1 MKPAKKRRSRAVRMF
16 DSGDPIVSGLERHPG
31 VAELLKAVRAGH
43 DRIEVLGTR
52 GGIVGLLSAMVHVL
66 RDGKPALVVAP
77 DPQTARDIFSDAGFM
92 LDRLDRESSEEV
104 FLFEELNLLAQDF
117 LTLGELEVIFYRYR
131 VLEKLVTEAPILVV
145 ASRQALGIPLIA
157 PSRYREHMI
166 TVNPGDPIDK
176 NKFLRELFDMGYRL
190 VSRVREIGQVAGR
203 GGIIDI
209 YPPGR
214 KRPVRIDLF
223 GDEIESL
230 REFEPETQ
238 RSLREITSL
247 RISPCFEAELL
258 RDQDPEALF
267 DVEGELRDPGRIFD
281 DPVRF
286 REFSEEEKNQFLARG
301 YSYFDKSGIWDYLP
315 KDSLVIVDA
324 PGKTLSRSIAMELP
338 KGTGGDGLKLPEH
351 EGLVH
356 SVDEIARGLSI
367 FPRLEFLSSI
377 CPPPAGDGPVFDL
390 KSQPATITTGSF
402 DRRLEQ
408 YLEKFTVN
416 EKTSESAIRL
426 VVVSRSSERIS
437 EMVGGDW
444 PGAAI
449 LHGDLSDGFDLA
461 PDGPTVLSD
470 AELFPTRKRGLS
482 KARGKAKAFTR
493 EELRDTRIG
502 DYLVHVHHGIGVFR
516 GIVQQQGPD
525 GSDLDYILL
534 EYARN
539 DKLYVPVEQIDQL
552 YRYTSAEGTAPT
564 INRLGTSDWDRLKR
578 KVKKTMVRIAE
589 DLLRLYR
596 ARLQIAGHEFQ
607 PDTVWQKEVEDR
619 FEFQETPGQLRS
631 LDELKRDMETPR
643 PMDRL
648 ICAEVGYG
656 KTELA
661 VRAALKCMLDGMQV
675 AVLVP
680 TTILA
685 QQHYLTFKRRLKDL
699 PINIGLLSRFKSR
712 KEQKETIKELKEGKV
727 DVVIGTH
734 RILSKDV
741 EFNNLGLL
749 IVDEEQKFG
758 VRHKEKIKF
767 LKNSIDVMTLTAT
780 PIPRTLYMSLIG
792 LRDISIIDTPPPDR
806 LPIRTYVK
814 RWNPHLVK
822 NAIQSELARSGQVYY
837 LHNKVES
844 IHAAAR
850 RIQKLVPEAR
860 IAVAHG
866 QMDET
871 SLEKTMIEF
880 MSGEHDVLICTT
892 IIENGLDIPNV
903 NTLIVE
909 DAQNFGLAQLH
920 QIRGRVG
927 RTGVQAYA
935 YFLFPIGKQL
945 FGLAARRLEALADFS
960 HLGAGY
966 EIARRDLELRGAGN
980 ILGPEQHGFVNQLGF
995 DLYSKVLEETISQVS
1010 EGDIDY
1016 DNIGTSGHVD
1026 CVLRLPI
1033 EARIPD
1039 DYLLDQ
1045 TERFSLYRKLA
1056 TIKTVEELSTLKEE
1070 MRDRFGTPPFE
1081 VMNLFEVMQLRIR
1094 AMDCG
1099 IEAISLDMNRKA
1111 IEVIFRVSMSRDERW
1126 TRIGDMVRH
1135 ARLKPLP
1142 RGFLVPTTG
1151 EPEKVMSQVIHIIG
1165 ELEKACRPIARP
1177 VQRGVG

>member
-1 MKPAKKRRSRAVRMF
+1 MF
-16 DSGDPIVSGLERHPG
+16 NTDDVLINALEKHPG
-31 VAELLKAVRAGH
+31 AAELLKAVQNGR
-43 DRIEVLGTR
+43 DRIAVRGSR
-52 GGIVGLLSAMVHVL
+52 GGLVGLLGAMVHVL
-66 RDGKPALVVAP
+66 REGSPALIVAP

-92 LDRLDRESSEEV
+92 LDRLDHESDEEV
-104 FLFEELNLLAQDF
+104 LLFEELNLLAQDF

-131 VLEKLVTEAPILVV
+131 VLEKLVTQSPILVV

-157 PSRYREHMI
+157 PARYREHMI
-166 TVNPGDPIDK
+166 SLRPGDSIDK
-176 NKFLRELFDMGYRL
+176 NSFLRELFDIGYRL

-209 YPPGR
+209 FPPGR

-223 GDEIESL
+223 GDEVESL

-238 RSLREITSL
+238 RSLGETSSL

-267 DVEGELRDPGRIFD
+267 DVEGELRDPGRMFD

-286 REFSEEEKNQFLARG
+286 REFSTEEKDRFLARG

-315 KDSLVIVDA
+315 KDSMVIIDS
-324 PGKTLSRSIAMELP
+324 PGKTLSRSVAMELP
-338 KGTGGDGLKLPEH
+338 RGTGGDGLKLPEH

-356 SVDEIARGLSI
+356 SVEEISRGLSI
-367 FPRLEFLSSI
+367 FPRLEFLSSV
-377 CPPPAGDGPVFDL
+377 CPPPVGDEMVIDL
-390 KSQPATITTGSF
+390 ASQPVSVTTGSF

-408 YLEKFTVN
+408 YLERFTVN
-416 EKTSESAIRL
+416 RESADS
-426 VVVSRSSERIS
+426 VVPLIIISRSSERIT

-444 PGAAI
+444 PGAVI
-449 LHGDLSDGFDLA
+449 VHGDLSEGFDLA
-461 PDGPTVLSD
+461 PGGPAVLSD
-470 AELFPTRKRGLS
+470 AELFPTRKRGLA
-482 KARGKAKAFTR
+482 KTRGKTKAFTR

-516 GIVQQQGPD
+516 GIVQQKGPD
-525 GSDLDYILL
+525 GSVLDYILL

-552 YRYTSAEGTAPT
+552 YRYSAAEGTAPA

-589 DLLRLYR
+589 DLLKLYR
-596 ARLQIAGHEFQ
+596 ARMKIAGHEFQ

-631 LDELKRDMETPR
+631 LDELKRDMETSK

-661 VRAALKCMLDGMQV
+661 VRAALKCVLDGMQV

-685 QQHYLTFKRRLKDL
+685 QQHYLTFTRRLKDL

-712 KEQKETIKELKEGKV
+712 KEQKETINDLKDGRV
-727 DVVIGTH
+727 DIVIGTH

-741 EFNNLGLL
+741 VFNNLGLL

-767 LKNSIDVMTLTAT
+767 LKNTIDVMTLTAT

-814 RWNPHLVK
+814 RWSPPLVK
-822 NAIQSELARSGQVYY
+822 NAIQSEIARGGQIYY

-850 RIQKLVPEAR
+850 RIRKLVPDAR

-866 QMDET
+866 QMEET
-871 SLEKTMIEF
+871 ALERTMIEF
-880 MSGEHDVLICTT
+880 MSGEHDVLVCTT

-927 RTGVQAYA
+927 RSGVQAYA
-935 YFLFPIGKQL
+935 YFLFPVGKQI
-945 FGLAARRLEALADFS
+945 FGLAAKRLEALADFS

-1010 EGDIDY
+1010 EGEIDY
-1016 DNIGTSGHVD
+1016 DNIGTSGHID
-1026 CVLRLPI
+1026 CVLRLPVD
-1033 EARIPD
+1033 ARIPEE
-1039 DYLLDQ
+1039 YLLDQ
-1045 TERFSLYRKLA
+1045 AERFAFYKRLA
-1056 TIKTVEELSTLKEE
+1056 MVGTSEELDRLKEE
-1070 MRDRFGTPPFE
+1070 MSDRFGSPPVE
-1081 VMNLFEVMQLRIR
+1081 VMNLFEVMHLRIR
-1094 AMDCG
+1094 AMACG
-1099 IEAISLDMNRKA
+1099 VEAVSLDMNRGV
-1111 IEVIFRVSMSRDERW
+1111 IEVLFRPSMARDERW
-1126 TRIGDMVRH
+1126 SRIGDMVRR

-1151 EPEKVMSQVIHIIG
+1151 EPEKVMSQVIHIIT
-1165 ELEKACRPIARP
+1165 ELEKACKPVARP
-1177 VQRGVG
+1177 VRRNVG